1 MVRLYKNFEI
11 AKIHKG
17 SIILI
22 GNFDGV
28 HLGHQKLF
36 KLAKSYKKKYN
47 LKIGVINFDPM
58 PKMYFNKS
66 LKNFR
71 LSSIDQKLNLLS
83 NLGVDF
89 IVTKK
94 FDKTFSKTKSINFL
108 KKILSN
114 KLKARFIFVS
124 NNFRFGNKR
133 EGDVRFLIQNENNY
147 NYKVVKP
154 KPLLIDKKIVS
165 SSLIRSY
172 LEKGFLGRANR
183 LLDKKWSID
192 GVVQKGRQVG
202 KKIGFPTCNIDIKD
216 YVLAKPGVYAVRV
229 LRKNNPKILKGIA
242 NLGFRPTFNQKK
254 ILLEVHLFHFAGNL
268 YNKHLSVEFLKFIR
282 KEKKFKNI
290 NKLKSQIKLDL
301 KTAKRAQ

>member
-133 EGDVRFLIQNENNY
+133 EGDVRFLIQNENKY

-172 LEKGFLGRANR
+172 LEKGFLGKANR